1 MMSTGRG
8 ANSKLGDYVFHT
20 KYGRSFEKDGA
31 FRFETFPDM
40 VSRVLGM
47 HRRRFAHLPEVLAE
61 LDAIEPLF
69 LKKQILPSGRIMQF
83 GGMAIEKNEIKGYNC
98 SYLPV
103 NYVDSFA
110 ETFYLLLCGTGVG
123 FSVRAVHTTQLPVVS
138 FSQDKEIF
146 VVPDTIE
153 GWAEAVRALTHAAF
167 GQRPVPVF
175 DYSQIRPKGS
185 RLVSS
190 GGLAPG
196 PAPLKEALVELEAI
210 FRNAEGRKLSSV
222 DILDCITTLSYAV
235 LSGGIRR
242 SSLIC
247 LFDPTD
253 TEMINAKSGNWYETH
268 PKRSTCNNSAV
279 FGPED
284 KQEVAQF
291 VKDYPSIFEFGEP
304 GIIVKNSTEYGT
316 NPCGEAGLR
325 EFSFCNLS
333 DVILPGLSE
342 SEFMRAVR
350 AAAFL
355 GTLYATYT
363 NFKFLNPKWRQNTE
377 EDALIGV
384 SLNGIASSD
393 VQLYDIEAA
402 AKAVIA
408 ENAHWARILGI
419 NPAAR
424 TTLVKPGGTTSL
436 IVDVPAGI
444 HPSHAPYYVRR
455 VVEPANTPVAKYF
468 IDNFPSMVEKHI
480 YNPANIVILFPCAA
494 GPNATT
500 RYEPVEKML
509 ARIEDIQRR
518 WVLAGR
524 TRGPD
529 NHNVSATVNFT
540 KSDLPVVAEW
550 LKKHLGLT
558 FGVSFIQH
566 DPSIAY
572 QQAPFTEI
580 DQAEYDRLWAVAQ
593 NVDFSKIG
601 ATYDFTTPQVV
612 CTSDK
617 CELLAMTQ
625 EIAIQ

>member
-1 MMSTGRG
+1 MLSTRG

-31 FRFETFPDM
+31 YQFESFPDM
-40 VSRVLGM
+40 VTRVLGM
-47 HRRRFAHLPEVLAE
+47 HRRRFKHLPEVLAE
-61 LDAIEPLF
+61 LDNIEPLF
-69 LKKQILPSGRIMQF
+69 LKKHILPSGRIMQF
-83 GGMAIEKNEIKGYNC
+83 GGAAIEKNEVKGYNC

-123 FSVRAVHTTQLPVVS
+123 FSVRAVHTAELPVVQ
-138 FSQDKEIF
+138 FCKTTEPF

-167 GQRPVPVF
+167 GLRPLPIF
-175 DYSQIRPKGS
+175 DFSLIRPKGA

-196 PAPLKEALVELEAI
+196 PGPLKEALDELQVLLH
-210 FRNAEGRKLSSV
+210 NAEGRQLNSV

-247 LFDPTD
+247 LFDPSD
-253 TEMINAKSGNWYETH
+253 TAMINAKSGNWYEKH

-279 FGPED
+279 FAPED
-284 KQEVAQF
+284 KAKVAQF
-291 VKDYPSIFEFGEP
+291 LLDYPSIFEYGEP

-333 DVILPGLSE
+333 DVILPGLTE
-342 SEFMRAVR
+342 EEFFRAVR

-363 NFKFLNPKWRQNTE
+363 NFKFLNPKWKQNTE
-377 EDALIGV
+377 EDSLIGV
-384 SLNGIASSD
+384 SLNGIASSN
-393 VQLYDIEAA
+393 VQSYDIEAA

-408 ENAHWARILGI
+408 ENVHWARILGI
-419 NPAAR
+419 KPAAR
-424 TTLVKPGGTTSL
+424 TTLVKPGGTSSL

-444 HPSHAPYYVRR
+444 HPNHAPYYVRR

-468 IDNFPSMVEKHI
+468 MEKFPSMVEKHI

-500 RYEPVEKML
+500 RYEPVENML

-540 KSDLPVVAEW
+540 KADLPAVAKW
-550 LKKHLGLT
+550 LTEHLGVT

-566 DPSIAY
+566 DPSVSY

-580 DQAEYDRLWAVAQ
+580 NQVEYDRLWEVAQ
-593 NVDFSKIG
+593 HVDFSQIG
-601 ATYDFTTPQVV
+601 ASYDFTTTQTV

-617 CELLAMTQ
+617 CELLSMTQ